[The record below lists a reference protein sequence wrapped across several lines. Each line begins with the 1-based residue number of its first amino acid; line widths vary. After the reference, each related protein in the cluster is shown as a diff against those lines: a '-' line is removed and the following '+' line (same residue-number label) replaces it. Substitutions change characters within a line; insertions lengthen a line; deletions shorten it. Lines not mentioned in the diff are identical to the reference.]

1 MASLTVGDLFVGN
14 DNLVTV
20 DELKNVSDG
29 SYINDATVT
38 MTLKDSSDADVANGS
53 WPVTLGYVTSS
64 NGKYQGV
71 LQDGI
76 TTTSGS
82 NYVLHVDVTGDNK
95 IHTDRDKWEPNNKRN
110 DRGDRN
116 RTSRNQIPAG

>member
-1 MASLTVGDLFVGN
+1 MATLTVGDLFVGN
-14 DNLVTV
+14 DNLVTI

-38 MTLKDSSDADVANGS
+38 MTLKDSSDVGVANGS
-53 WPVTLGYVTSS
+53 WPVTLAYVASS

-82 NYVLHVDVTGDNK
+82 NYVLHVDVIGDNLK
-95 IHTDRDKWEPNNKRN
+95 AHWEITLTART
-110 DRGDRN
+110 RGAVIDL
-116 RTSRNQIPAG
+116 AA